1 MALVPFP
8 GAAKPAPEDDD
19 RDITLTDADAF
30 EDAGAKMSFLD
41 HLDELRKRL
50 IACVW
55 GLVGGCAIAFLFVGR
70 IQNFIWR
77 PLYNDLQQSSGV
89 KFMYTSGFEPFM
101 LTMKI
106 GALAGLMLAVPFIL
120 YQLWLF
126 IAPGLYSHEK
136 KMAAPFVIFC
146 TTFFALGAIFSHYV
160 AFPWTWKFFL
170 SWQTEYME
178 FRPSIGEAFGLYVKM
193 LLGFGLIFQMPTIV
207 YFLARLGLVSARFLL
222 RHTKYAVLIIFIIAA
237 VISPGTDVV
246 SQCLMAGPMLALY
259 GVSILV
265 AWAFAKP
272 RNFA

>member
-8 GAAKPAPEDDD
+8 GAAKPALDDD
-19 RDITLTDADAF
+19 DNRHIHLTDPD
-30 EDAGAKMSFLD
+30 DDPGAKMSFLD

-50 IACVW
+50 IACVY
-55 GLVGGCAIAFLFVGR
+55 GLIIGCAIAFFFVQR
-70 IQNFIWR
+70 IQNFIWM
-77 PLYNDLQQSSGV
+77 PLYHDLQKTSGV
-89 KFMYTSGFEPFM
+89 KFMYTSGFTPFM

-106 GALAGLMLAVPFIL
+106 GALAGLILAVPFIL

-136 KMAAPFVIFC
+136 KMAAPFVVFC
-146 TTFFALGAIFSHYV
+146 TTFFALGAAFSHYA

-170 SWQTEYME
+170 GWQTEYME
-178 FRPSIGEAFGLYVKM
+178 FRPSIDEAFGLYVKM

-207 YFLARLGLVSARFLL
+207 YFLARLGLVSAGFLL
-222 RHTKYAVLIIFIIAA
+222 RHTKYAILIIFIVAA
-237 VISPGTDVV
+237 VVSPGTDVV

-259 GVSILV
+259 AVSIFV

-272 RNFA
+272 RTSE